1 MFYYYTNRPATN
13 EYQFEDKYIIQ
24 VILPGHTKEELS
36 IEVQSGNRLV
46 IQSKPE
52 ITPYKELISKDEDYI
67 IKPIKVSYSLPKS
80 ISIED
85 ISSTLKDGIL
95 TVTIP
100 RKEDTSTYKVNIE

>member
-1 MFYYYTNRPATN
+1 MFHYYTNRPATN

-67 IKPIKVSYSLPKS
+67 IDKFHPTCDKWIFGVK
-80 ISIED
+80 D
-85 ISSTLKDGIL
+85 IYEYVWFEKASK
-95 TVTIP
+95 
-100 RKEDTSTYKVNIE
+100 N

>member
-1 MFYYYTNRPATN
+1 MFHYYTNRPATN

-24 VILPGHTKEELS
+24 VILPGHTKEGLS
-36 IEVQSGNRLV
+36 IEVLSGNKLV
-46 IQSKPE
+46 IQSKPD
-52 ITPYKELISKDEDYI
+52 ITSYKDFNSKDEDYI

-95 TVTIP
+95 TITIP
-100 RKEDTSTYKVNIE
+100 KKEDTSTYKVSIE